1 MNLKRF
7 IAVLLLMI
15 VFAGVYATASKQPSR
30 PELLAGAKSIESDE
44 ALQEW
49 VNFYYLHP
57 RPDLAVSAWK
67 RMGQSKLFAEES
79 LRPGFVAFFGAL
91 LKVNPSLGSQLLAE
105 TRDSDSRY
113 VLAYAAWIA
122 DNDQGVKVLD
132 ALKAASPEGEKNGLK
147 DLSYSEPPN
156 LLEKPITSPYDLDA
170 LWSSFLATGDARYIE
185 RITSTLT
192 WGGKD
197 EAAEFIGERARRT
210 LVENGVNHPK
220 VIEICK
226 AELATAKTP
235 QKDLLEAVIKEAK
248 Q

>member
-1 MNLKRF
+1 LKRF
-7 IAVLLLMI
+7 VAPLLLMI
-15 VFAGVYATASKQPSR
+15 VLVGVCAMASKQPSR
-30 PELLAGAKSIESDE
+30 PELLAGVKSIESDG

-49 VNFYYLHP
+49 VNFYYVHP

-67 RMGQSKLFAEES
+67 RLAQSKLFGEES

-105 TRDSDSRY
+105 TRDNDSRY

-122 DNDQGVKVLD
+122 DNDQSVKVLD
-132 ALKAASPEGEKNGLK
+132 ALRAASPESEKNGLL
-147 DLSYSEPPN
+147 DLTYREPPN
-156 LLEKPITSPYDLDA
+156 LLEKPITGPYDLDA

-192 WGGKD
+192 WGGKND
-197 EAAEFIGERARRT
+197 EVAEFISERARRT
-210 LVENGVNHPK
+210 LVENGSNHPK

-235 QKDLLEAVIKEAK
+235 QKDLLEAVIKEAR

>member
-1 MNLKRF
+1 
-7 IAVLLLMI
+7 MI
-15 VFAGVYATASKQPSR
+15 MFAGVCAMAAVRQPSR
-30 PELLAGAKSIESDE
+30 PELLAGAKSIESVE

-49 VNFYYLHP
+49 VNFYYVHP
-57 RPDLAVSAWK
+57 RPDLASSAWN
-67 RMGQSKLFAEES
+67 RLAQSKSFADEA
-79 LRPGFVAFFGAL
+79 LRPGFVAFFAAL
-91 LKVNPSLGSQLLAE
+91 LRTTPSLGQQLLAE

-122 DNDQGVKVLD
+122 DNDQGEKLLD
-132 ALKAASPEGEKNGLK
+132 ALVKAAPEGEKNGLK

-170 LWSSFLATGDARYIE
+170 LWSSFLATGDARYIA

-192 WGGKD
+192 WGGKND
-197 EAAEFIGERARRT
+197 AAAGFISEQARRT
-210 LVENGVNHPK
+210 LVENGSNHPK
-220 VIEICK
+220 VIEICE
-226 AELATAKTP
+226 AELATAKSP